1 METLTQKRPDRKDP
15 EIISAVVAR
24 LAPKV
29 VEWYQGDA
37 DEIDD
42 VADDLS
48 KALCWHSNGY
58 ELARELDSCEPDAA
72 LVEIL
77 DGAGNIIYSEHQK
90 ACIAWVEANGLKGPE
105 IGTQVKHKRGG
116 EELGTITRNWPE
128 GRSTVA
134 FPSLGHITEGDGI
147 GCHGFILEWET
158 LILG

>member
-1 METLTQKRPDRKDP
+1 
-15 EIISAVVAR
+15 
-24 LAPKV
+24 V

-37 DEIDD
+37 DEIDS
-42 VADDLS
+42 VADDLT
-48 KALCWHSNGY
+48 KALRWHTDGY
-58 ELARELDSCEPDAA
+58 ELASELDSYSPDAA

-77 DGAGNIIYSEHQK
+77 DDADHLIRSEHEK

-116 EELGTITRNWPE
+116 EELGTVTKNWPD
-128 GRSTVA
+128 GRSTVG
-134 FPSLGHITEGDGI
+134 FPTLGHVTEGT